1 MVHEDLLVLIKQT
14 IKEAIQ
20 EAYPKQWLTKKEL
33 CQEFSIEGT
42 LVWKMI
48 NDPIDPL
55 MFTTIGEK
63 KQLFKRED
71 IYEYLERRKRNVP
84 FNKTKR

>member
-1 MVHEDLLVLIKQT
+1 MEQEDLLVLIKQA

-20 EAYPKQWLTKKEL
+20 ESYPKEWLTKKEL
-33 CQEFSIEGT
+33 CHEFSIEGT

-55 MFTTIGEK
+55 MFSTIGEK
-63 KQLFKRED
+63 KQLFKRDD
-71 IYEYLERRKRNVP
+71 INAYLEKRKRNVP